1 MNLKSNFLKF
11 ITNKT
16 ILNIIIVISVLNI
29 VGYIALGN
37 MDAVFYFILLGL
49 LVGNFS
55 KNLTITLI
63 IPLILVNLFV
73 VQKSYVEGFTTDG
86 SGNQIDA
93 SNNPINPP
101 PVKVNNADLNSA
113 VNNIAKSHPDLK
125 TAVNKINQS
134 QQDPKSKQGLPITP
148 IDHTETTANTS
159 QSNAATEESFE
170 VGRGK
175 RRGGYDIDYASTV
188 EEAYNELNKI
198 IGSDGIKQLTSDTQN
213 LMKQQLQLADAMNS
227 MTPLIQTMAPL
238 LKQAQGLFGN
248 LGGENAANLGNI
260 AKQLTG
266 GN

>member
-1 MNLKSNFLKF
+1 MNLKSSFLKF

-37 MDAVFYFILLGL
+37 INAVFYFILLGL

-55 KNLTITLI
+55 KNLTVTLI
-63 IPLILVNLFV
+63 VPLILVNLFV
-73 VQKSYVEGFTTDG
+73 AQKRYVEGFASDG
-86 SGNQIDA
+86 SGNQMDA
-93 SNNPINPP
+93 SNNPI
-101 PVKVNNADLNSA
+101 KVNSADLNSA
-113 VNNIAKSHPDLK
+113 VNDINKSQTDLK

-148 IDHTETTANTS
+148 IDDTSATANTS
-159 QSNAATEESFE
+159 QSNVATEESFE

-188 EEAYNELNKI
+188 EEAYNELNKV

-248 LGGENAANLGNI
+248 LGGENAGNLGNI
-260 AKQLTG
+260 AKQLTS